1 MLRIND
7 IKIGIADK
15 VNTVETVLA
24 KKLNIKE
31 DDIAEINIVKESLD
45 VRRKSN
51 INRVYTLDFRLKSW
65 RSGTVS
71 EKVPSSGK
79 DILNNKKTVGCLDFF
94 SNASLRCALG

>member
-51 INRVYTLDFRLKSW
+51 INRVYTLDFSFGEGSIVR
-65 RSGTVS
+65 
-71 EKVPSSGK
+71 
-79 DILNNKKTVGCLDFF
+79 
-94 SNASLRCALG
+94 

>member
-15 VNTVETVLA
+15 VNTVETALA

-51 INRVYTLDFRLKSW
+51 INRVYILD
-65 RSGTVS
+65 
-71 EKVPSSGK
+71 
-79 DILNNKKTVGCLDFF
+79 
-94 SNASLRCALG
+94 